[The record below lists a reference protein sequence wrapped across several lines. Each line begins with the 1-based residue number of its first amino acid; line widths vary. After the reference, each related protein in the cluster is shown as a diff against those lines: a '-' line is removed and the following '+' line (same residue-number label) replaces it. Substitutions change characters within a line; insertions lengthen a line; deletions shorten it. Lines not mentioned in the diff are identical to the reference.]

1 MSKHIKVFDATGSFA
16 ENKDAA
22 AKIREKSLMPTLTKS
37 GYDVEL
43 DFADVEYATQSFIH
57 ALIAKVIRTNVE
69 WLDRITFSNCTE
81 AVQGIIEIVVDYA
94 QETD

>member
-1 MSKHIKVFDATGSFA
+1 MQTPIKVFEHVGTFA

-22 AKIREKSLMPTLTKS
+22 AKIRDSLLIPTLRDTS
-37 GYDVEL
+37 EEIEL
-43 DFADVEYATQSFIH
+43 DFSEVEYATQSFIH
-57 ALIAKVIRTNVE
+57 ALIAKVIRTNDS
-69 WLDRITFSNCTE
+69 WLSRIVFTNCTE